1 MCRATLCKPERLNR
15 KKVMERMFAGGARS
29 FSFFPLRVVYVP
41 APELEAPV
49 SVLVSV
55 SKRRF
60 KRAVKRNRVKRQIRE
75 VYRLNKQILSDAL
88 PADGSL
94 RLAVAFIYLADK
106 LVETSLLEER
116 MKGALARIADNV
128 AAADATP
135 ATPAQPSTPLQS

>member
-1 MCRATLCKPERLNR
+1 MPRATLSKPERLNR

-29 FSFFPLRVVYVP
+29 FSFFPLRVVYIP
-41 APELEAPV
+41 APELEAPI

-75 VYRLNKQILSDAL
+75 AYRLNKQILLHAL
-88 PADGSL
+88 PADGSI

-106 LVETSLLEER
+106 LIETAVLEER
-116 MKGALARIADNV
+116 MKGALARIAETVVPV
-128 AAADATP
+128 ATSSPNARP
-135 ATPAQPSTPLQS
+135 

>member
-1 MCRATLCKPERLNR
+1 MPIATLSKPERLNR

-75 VYRLNKQILSDAL
+75 AYRLNKHLLLQAL

-94 RLAVAFIYLADK
+94 RLAVAFIYLSDK
-106 LVETSLLEER
+106 LTDSPLLHGR
-116 MKGALARIADNV
+116 MKSALARIAETV
-128 AAADATP
+128 APAAAP
-135 ATPAQPSTPLQS
+135 ASDDRP

>member
-1 MCRATLCKPERLNR
+1 MPRATLSKPERLNR

-49 SVLVSV
+49 AVLVSV

-60 KRAVKRNRVKRQIRE
+60 KRAVRRNRVKRQIRE
-75 VYRLNKQILSDAL
+75 AYRLNKQILTRAL

-106 LVETSLLEER
+106 LMETALLEER
-116 MKGALARIADNV
+116 MKSALARIAETV
-128 AAADATP
+128 APAAAPSPDARP
-135 ATPAQPSTPLQS
+135 